1 MYIRI
6 GGIEVKISQTGELS
20 FNRNCNRFHS
30 HYYYKTKDLID
41 ISLDLK
47 WGKNCTRIER
57 CLSEAVSS

>member
-6 GGIEVKISQTGELS
+6 GGIEVKISQTRELS

-30 HYYYKTKDLID
+30 RHYYKTKDLID
-41 ISLDLK
+41 ISLVFK
-47 WGKNCTRIER
+47 IGRIER